1 MATQILLVI
10 SLGHLALD
18 MVSGAIPVLLPYWQE
33 LYGLSYTAT
42 GMLLLIGTVASAILQ
57 PTIGILG
64 DRVRTSWLLIGG
76 LALST
81 AAFAVALL
89 VKNFWVLVAAIAL
102 QAVGSAAYHPE
113 GSKATYLFGGNRR
126 GAAMSIFQVG
136 GNIGFGL
143 SPAITTFLLGFGFLA
158 PVLGYGILGAVVVA
172 LLAAVYGTIRARET
186 AHRRTVQVQAGNG
199 GEDRW
204 GPLALL
210 LGAVVLRTW
219 VHMGVNAFVPLYF
232 VSHLGRPAAFSGT
245 LLSSYLLSGALG
257 SLAGGPM
264 ADRVGRKPVIL
275 ASLLVP
281 PLLLALFPRVPDAWL
296 FPLAAVAGFFVTSSF
311 PVTIVYGQELLPGR
325 LGTATGLIQGAA
337 VGTGG
342 FGVSLLGVVADHW
355 GPPAVWPVLAA
366 LPLVAAFLVALI
378 PKTSAAEAEAA
389 GSPAR
394 Q

>member
-1 MATQILLVI
+1 
-10 SLGHLALD
+10 
-18 MVSGAIPVLLPYWQE
+18 
-33 LYGLSYTAT
+33 
-42 GMLLLIGTVASAILQ
+42 
-57 PTIGILG
+57 
-64 DRVRTSWLLIGG
+64 
-76 LALST
+76 
-81 AAFAVALL
+81 
-89 VKNFWVLVAAIAL
+89 
-102 QAVGSAAYHPE
+102 
-113 GSKATYLFGGNRR
+113 
-126 GAAMSIFQVG
+126 
-136 GNIGFGL
+136 
-143 SPAITTFLLGFGFLA
+143 
-158 PVLGYGILGAVVVA
+158 
-172 LLAAVYGTIRARET
+172 
-186 AHRRTVQVQAGNG
+186 
-199 GEDRW
+199 
-204 GPLALL
+204 
-210 LGAVVLRTW
+210 
-219 VHMGVNAFVPLYF
+219 
-232 VSHLGRPAAFSGT
+232 
-245 LLSSYLLSGALG
+245 
-257 SLAGGPM
+257 M